1 MPYAENRGV
10 KIYYDCYG
18 SGTPIVFLH
27 PWTTNGNIWYYQAFS
42 FAVTNRCI
50 PIDHRGMGRS
60 DKPAAATRFPSMPAT
75 WPPCSTRSRSTRR
88 SWSATRSEG

>member
-27 PWTTNGNIWYYQAFS
+27 PWTTNGNIWYYQVFT
-42 FAVTNRCI
+42 FAVTQYL
-50 PIDHRGMGRS
+50 P
-60 DKPAAATRFPSMPAT
+60 
-75 WPPCSTRSRSTRR
+75 
-88 SWSATRSEG
+88 